1 MTLVSIGAGVRR
13 ESKVSGWKNTERASP
28 KNSALETLTNE
39 IALSAYLSR
48 QYGNENVKPL
58 FTEPA
63 NRQASGSFGPLS
75 AQGQNG
81 ENHDH

>member
-28 KNSALETLTNE
+28 KKTLRLRQQGMKFHNLPNCLGNMEMNE
-39 IALSAYLSR
+39 
-48 QYGNENVKPL
+48 PF

-63 NRQASGSFGPLS
+63 NRQAAFELLS
-75 AQGQNG
+75 AQGKNG